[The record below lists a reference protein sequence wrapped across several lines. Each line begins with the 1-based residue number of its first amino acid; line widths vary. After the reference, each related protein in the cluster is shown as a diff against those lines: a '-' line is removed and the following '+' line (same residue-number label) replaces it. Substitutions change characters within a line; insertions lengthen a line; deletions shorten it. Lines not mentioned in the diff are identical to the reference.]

1 MTPNQHVL
9 LVTCVLTRLL
19 LSLITTLLALEQV
32 VKYAQELF
40 PESQRKTDP
49 ESNLDVALG
58 DEVTG
63 MYVDIHSSGGYVCEQ
78 FIFLLEHCPSLHDHH
93 TTTLSVIV

>member
-1 MTPNQHVL
+1 
-9 LVTCVLTRLL
+9 
-19 LSLITTLLALEQV
+19 V

-49 ESNLDVALG
+49 ESNMDVALG

-63 MYVDIHSSGGYVCEQ
+63 MYVDIHSSGGYVCE
-78 FIFLLEHCPSLHDHH
+78 
-93 TTTLSVIV
+93 